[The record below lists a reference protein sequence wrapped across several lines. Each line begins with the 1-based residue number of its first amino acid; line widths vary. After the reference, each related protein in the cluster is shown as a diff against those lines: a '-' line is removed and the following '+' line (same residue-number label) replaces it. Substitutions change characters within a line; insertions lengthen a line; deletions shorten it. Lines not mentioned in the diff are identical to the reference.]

1 MIRVHFGNDLILIY
15 KKIENCIGEI
25 CKFLIPIKQ
34 EYYKGNGSKIA
45 ICTLSSIKL
54 STEISNDTRLMNNVV
69 IVGRLLSE
77 NKGIDNIIKYC
88 IANKELG
95 HLVLC
100 GKDGYGHRDGDSIMH
115 YRRMESQ
122 ENVKSSNQ
130 KALVLIWFRPSR
142 MWRLLEVVLLFITY
156 SRRWI

>member
-54 STEISNDTRLMNNVV
+54 LTEISNDTRLMNNVA

-77 NKGIDNIIKYC
+77 NKGIDKIIKYC
-88 IANKELG
+88 IANKELR
-95 HLVLC
+95 HLVVC
-100 GKDGYGHRDGDSIMH
+100 GKDGYGHRAGDSIIAL
-115 YRRMESQ
+115 RRMESQ